1 MELYGELYDCEELLD
16 EYNAEYEDAERH
28 WGGGHMNE
36 DTTAQCAENEAHV
49 KNIEVDIKSN
59 QKNVSTQYLFLYINT
74 FKQKNIKSEKTL
86 YVVNFYDVH
95 MKNDDKNVLDTEK
108 DIVEYC
114 LENVSRGK
122 RRDRGGHDGDSNG
135 DVDSDRASDRDDDAG
150 STSQRASKYYLFK
163 IYETILKYFP
173 FSFKLWYHYL
183 KDRIELL
190 SRIYYDEKEEYEDVN
205 RVFDQCLLYMYHFKA
220 IYILYIQF
228 LFLQRKVQKIR
239 LIFNLALQNISLNQ
253 HEDLWEYQLKYSNK
267 IKNKLIN
274 YEYIKRFVTIYP
286 ENIVYLFN
294 HYVKYKMCKH
304 ALNTFFYMISCDEEE
319 NLQLGDKSIYD
330 LYKEMFQLI
339 SSRKIL
345 ENDVLVT
352 LRKNFHIFKRYEN
365 VTSIY
370 TLLANSFVYEGRWN
384 KAMDA
389 YEEGILECYT
399 VNDFA
404 VLFEGYI
411 ETMKILI
418 ELKMRT
424 GEGKEAGSGI
434 EEGSEDRSDSGEGDE
449 ARSGPPLGEDTMVDL
464 YMDKINY
471 LLDKRKVFIADIK
484 LKNNQKNVYV
494 WIGKIDAV
502 ETAEEKV
509 DLYNRCLKHFE
520 DADYHGRLSDVY
532 ISYAYFHYNREEYD
546 KAVNVFNRAVREH
559 NFKTLNEISSVYCSW
574 IEVELLEG
582 NFKQALRI
590 ARLAIDLSNGG
601 EGPRRSSMNNYTGA
615 NIYEERDSLIGR
627 NRPIMRDNHLGSL
640 NQNFNLLNNVKL
652 ACLILDLEI
661 NYGTIETS
669 INLFDML
676 YHKKNI
682 TVRMVLSFANYLYEN
697 KYFSECFKTYEK
709 ALSIFHYPYLYPVY
723 VHYINKY
730 VERYK
735 DKNISYVRELYRQA
749 IYGTDEKTF
758 IPKEFSKIVFLMY
771 ASFEENYGFLKRSL
785 SIYKEAVP
793 FLSEPDKVKF
803 YKVFISKVSKSYGV
817 HKAREAFEEA
827 IQTLNDDDAREI
839 CLLYIDMEYKL
850 NEYDRVRALY
860 IYTAQFTNP
869 SVHMSFYQDWREF
882 EALHGNEHTFRDMI
896 RIKRSVLSLFSNSR
910 SGSKPLGMLENDDMN
925 GLEST
930 KRKLQEMIDNEE
942 GAQKRVKVG

>member
-1 MELYGELYDCEELLD
+1 MELYGELYDCDELLD
-16 EYNAEYEDAERH
+16 EYNADCGDAKPP
-28 WGGGHMNE
+28 WGEALLGE
-36 DTTAQCAENEAHV
+36 DTTAQCVEDEAHV

-59 QKNVSTQYLFLYINT
+59 KKNVSTQYLFLYINT
-74 FKQKNIKSEKTL
+74 FKQKNIRNDKTL
-86 YVVNFYDVH
+86 YVVNFYDIH
-95 MKNDDKNVLDTEK
+95 MKSDDKNVLETEK
-108 DIVEYC
+108 DIMEHC
-114 LENVSRGK
+114 WENVSRAA
-122 RRDRGGHDGDSNG
+122 RRDHHDGDDDG
-135 DVDSDRASDRDDDAG
+135 HDDAVQ
-150 STSQRASKYYLFK
+150 SSHRSKYYLFK
-163 IYETILKYFP
+163 IYATILKYFP

-183 KDRIELL
+183 KDRIEMLGGV
-190 SRIYYDEKEEYEDVN
+190 YYDQKEEYEDVN
-205 RVFDQCLLYMYHFKA
+205 RVFEQCLLYMYHFKA

-253 HEDLWEYQLKYSNK
+253 HEDLWEYQLKYNKK
-267 IKNKLIN
+267 IKSKLIN
-274 YEYIKRFVTIYP
+274 YEYIKRYVTIYP
-286 ENIVYLFN
+286 ENIVHLFN
-294 HYVKYKMCKH
+294 HYVRYKMCKH

-319 NLQLGDKSIYD
+319 NLQLGEKSIYD
-330 LYKEMFQLI
+330 LYRELFQLI
-339 SSRKIL
+339 SSRKVL
-345 ENDVLVT
+345 DNDVLVT
-352 LRKNFHIFKRYEN
+352 LRKNFDTFKRYEN

-399 VNDFA
+399 VNDFS

-418 ELKMRT
+418 ELKMR
-424 GEGKEAGSGI
+424 K
-434 EEGSEDRSDSGEGDE
+434 EEGNDVISSS
-449 ARSGPPLGEDTMVDL
+449 GEDTDGGNRDQLSPSGDDSVVDL

-494 WIGKIDAV
+494 WLGKIDAV
-502 ETAEEKV
+502 ETANEKV

-520 DADYHGRLSDVY
+520 DGDYAGRLSDVY
-532 ISYAYFHYNREEYD
+532 ISYAYFHYNRNEYD
-546 KAVNVFNRAVREH
+546 KAVNVFNRAVRDH
-559 NFKTLNEISSVYCSW
+559 SFKTLNEIASVYCSW

-582 NFKQALRI
+582 NSKKALRI
-590 ARLAIDLSNGG
+590 ARLVIDLSNSGG
-601 EGPRRSSMNNYTGA
+601 GGRRSPMKKYTGP
-615 NIYEERDSLIGR
+615 NIHEGSESLIGR
-627 NRPIMRDNHLGSL
+627 NIPMLGDDHFRSL
-640 NQNFNLLNNVKL
+640 NQNFSLLNNVKL

-676 YHKKNI
+676 YHKKII
-682 TVRMVLSFANYLYEN
+682 TVKMVLSFANYLYEN
-697 KYFSECFKTYEK
+697 KYFYECFKTYEK
-709 ALSIFHYPYLYPVY
+709 AISIFHYPYLYPVY
-723 VHYINKY
+723 VHYISKY

-735 DKNISYVRELYRQA
+735 DKNISYVRELYKQA
-749 IYGTDEKTF
+749 IYGVDEKTF
-758 IPKEFSKIVFLMY
+758 IPKEFAKIVFLMY

-793 FLSEPDKVKF
+793 FLPEPDKVKF
-803 YKVFISKVSKSYGV
+803 YKLFISKVSKSYGV

-827 IQTLNDDDAREI
+827 IQTLKDDDAREI
-839 CLLYIDMEYKL
+839 CLLYIDMENKL

-869 SVHMSFYQDWREF
+869 SVHVSFYQDWREF
-882 EALHGNEHTFRDMI
+882 EALHGNEHTFREMI

-910 SGSKPLGMLENDDMN
+910 SASKPLGMLEDDDVD
-925 GLEST
+925 GLENT

-942 GAQKRVKVG
+942 NAQKRVKVG

>member
-1 MELYGELYDCEELLD
+1 MELYGELYDCDELLD
-16 EYNAEYEDAERH
+16 EYNADCGDGRSHLGESLM
-28 WGGGHMNE
+28 GE
-36 DTTAQCAENEAHV
+36 DTTAECIENEAHV

-59 QKNVSTQYLFLYINT
+59 QKNISTQYLFLYINT
-74 FKQKNIKSEKTL
+74 FKQKNIKSDKIL
-86 YVVNFYDVH
+86 YVVNFYDIH
-95 MKNDDKNVLDTEK
+95 MKNDAKNVLETEK
-108 DIVEYC
+108 DMVEYC
-114 LENVSRGK
+114 LENVSKAKRG
-122 RRDRGGHDGDSNG
+122 DRKGHDDDDGDADDHHRG
-135 DVDSDRASDRDDDAG
+135 DVDTVSGR
-150 STSQRASKYYLFK
+150 QRSNKYYLFK

-190 SRIYYDEKEEYEDVN
+190 SGVYYDEKEEYEEVN
-205 RVFDQCLLYMYHFKA
+205 RVFEQCILYMYHFKA
-220 IYILYIQF
+220 FYLLYIQF
-228 LFLQRKVQKIR
+228 LYLQRKVQKIR
-239 LIFNLALQNISLNQ
+239 LTFNLALQNVTLNQ
-253 HEDLWEYQLKYSNK
+253 HEDLWEYQLKYNKK
-267 IKNKLIN
+267 IKSKLIN
-274 YEYIKRFVTIYP
+274 YEYIKRYVTIYP

-304 ALNTFFYMISCDEEE
+304 ALNTFFYIISCDEEE
-319 NLQLGDKSIYD
+319 NLELGDKSIYD
-330 LYKEMFQLI
+330 LYKELFDLI
-339 SSRKIL
+339 SSRKVL
-345 ENDVLVT
+345 DNDVVVT
-352 LRKNFHIFKRYEN
+352 LRKNFNTFKRYEN

-399 VNDFA
+399 VNDFS

-418 ELKMRT
+418 ELKMR
-424 GEGKEAGSGI
+424 GGDGHEV
-434 EEGSEDRSDSGEGDE
+434 RSDSEEDSDGGM
-449 ARSGPPLGEDTMVDL
+449 RGRLPSGEDDSMVDL

-471 LLDKRKVFIADIK
+471 LLDKRKAFIADIK

-494 WIGKIDAV
+494 WLGKVDAV

-509 DLYNRCLKHFE
+509 ELYNRCLKHFQ
-520 DADYHGRLSDVY
+520 DGDYSGRLSDVY
-532 ISYAYFHYNREEYD
+532 ISYAYFHYNRNEYD
-546 KAVNVFNRAVREH
+546 KAVNVFNRAVRDD

-582 NFKQALRI
+582 NFKKALRI
-590 ARLAIDLSNGG
+590 ARLVIDLSNDVGGGGSGSRRRGRMMNFTG
-601 EGPRRSSMNNYTGA
+601 EG
-615 NIYEERDSLIGR
+615 IYEESESLSGR
-627 NRPIMRDNHLGSL
+627 NILMIRDDHVGNL
-640 NQNFNLLNNVKL
+640 NQNFSLLNNIKL
-652 ACLILDLEI
+652 ACLVLDLEI
-661 NYGTIETS
+661 NYGTIETC
-669 INLFDML
+669 INLFDLL
-676 YHKKNI
+676 YHKKII

-697 KYFSECFKTYEK
+697 KYFYECFKTYEK
-709 ALSIFHYPYLYPVY
+709 AISIFHYPYLYPVY

-735 DKNISYVRELYRQA
+735 DKNISYVRELYKQA
-749 IYGTDEKTF
+749 IYGVDEKTF
-758 IPKEFSKIVFLMY
+758 IPKEFAKIIFLMY

-793 FLSEPDKVKF
+793 FLPEPDKIKF
-803 YKVFISKVSKSYGV
+803 YKLFISKVSKSYGV

-827 IQTLNDDDAREI
+827 IQTLKDDDAREI

-850 NEYDRVRALY
+850 NEYQRVRALY

-869 SVHMSFYQDWREF
+869 SVHVSFYQDWREF

-910 SGSKPLGMLENDDMN
+910 SGNKPLGMLENDDVN

-930 KRKLQEMIDNEE
+930 KIKLQEMIDNEE
-942 GAQKRVKVG
+942 NAQKKVKVG